1 MTTTQ
6 NLKST
11 LEKELGD
18 LAQLRD
24 EIRVKVHL
32 AGLDAK
38 SAWKELEPRLD
49 ELERDFRVES
59 AGVKDAS
66 LLLARDLKSAFEQFR
81 SRLV

>member
-6 NLKST
+6 NLKAT
-11 LEKELGD
+11 LAKELGD

-32 AGLDAK
+32 AGLDAR
-38 SAWKELEPRLD
+38 SAWQQLEPRLD
-49 ELERDFRVES
+49 ELERDFREEGEV
-59 AGVKDAS
+59 VKDAS
-66 LLLARDLKSAFEQFR
+66 VLLAKDLKSAFEQFR

>member
-6 NLKST
+6 NLKAT

-24 EIRVKVHL
+24 ESRRQVHL

-49 ELERDFRVES
+49 ELERDFREES